1 VPRQAK
7 PKVDNAILEMAIV
20 GCQSEV
26 ARISAKIADINAQL
40 G

>member
-1 VPRQAK
+1 MQRQAQ
-7 PKVDNAILEMAIV
+7 PRVDSSILEMAIV